1 MMRDILSKP
10 IPINSKL
17 TTECKQFLMCILDKD
32 PKRRI
37 GGFNKNNMDKADDAD
52 DIRAH
57 PFFASIN
64 WEDVKARRH
73 AAPFIPKVKN
83 TTDTSAID
91 KMFTNEPLEETYVD
105 ESKMKSELT
114 DK

>member
-1 MMRDILSKP
+1 
-10 IPINSKL
+10 
-17 TTECKQFLMCILDKD
+17 MCILDKD

-37 GGFNKNNMDKADDAD
+37 GGFNKHNMDKADDAD

-57 PFFASIN
+57 PFFESIN

-73 AAPFIPKVKN
+73 SAPFIPKVKN
-83 TTDTSAID
+83 TQDTSAID

-105 ESKMKSELT
+105 ESKMKQELT
-114 DK
+114 SK

>member
-17 TTECKQFLMCILDKD
+17 STECKQFLMCILDKD

-37 GGFNKNNMDKADDAD
+37 GGFTKNNMETAEDDAE

-57 PFFASIN
+57 PFFESIN

-73 AAPFIPKVKN
+73 
-83 TTDTSAID
+83 
-91 KMFTNEPLEETYVD
+91 
-105 ESKMKSELT
+105 
-114 DK
+114 